1 MQEVSP
7 MRPCIHLLFLHK
19 LINII
24 KLTKTYK
31 PSSLARI
38 NASK

>member
-19 LINII
+19 L
-24 KLTKTYK
+24 TKTYK